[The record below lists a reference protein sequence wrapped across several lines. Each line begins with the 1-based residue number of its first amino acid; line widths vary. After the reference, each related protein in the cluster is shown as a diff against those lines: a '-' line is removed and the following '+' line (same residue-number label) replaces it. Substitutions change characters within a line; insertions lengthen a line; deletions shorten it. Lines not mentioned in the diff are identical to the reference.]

1 MISPAQNP
9 EEKSF
14 ALPARLI
21 LLGEALQS
29 VAQAARQSLT
39 NRVRP
44 SGCEFVLLEDA
55 TRHMGVIVGHQAIEA
70 R

>member
-39 NRVRP
+39 NRVRCNTA
-44 SGCEFVLLEDA
+44 GA
-55 TRHMGVIVGHQAIEA
+55 A
-70 R
+70 RGAPEGD